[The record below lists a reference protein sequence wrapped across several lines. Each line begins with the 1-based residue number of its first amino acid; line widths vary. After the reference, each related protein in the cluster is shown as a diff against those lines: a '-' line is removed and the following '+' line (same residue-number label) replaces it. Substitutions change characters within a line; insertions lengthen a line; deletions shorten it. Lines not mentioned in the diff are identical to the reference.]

1 MKTRNKLISFLLA
14 VSLILTGLGYERAAD
29 ATETANQEAQVGKT
43 VTSAAAIVAKA
54 VSGEAI
60 LADYIYKDTF
70 QSGEKLPGVQSV
82 SDYYTAFS
90 LKQAGYPAETF
101 YNAAYEKLVEQMK
114 EIAGGGSY
122 ESSYTYWDYDENW
135 NPTQEH
141 TVVYQIDKAYLTQG
155 MGCSGLAK
163 MIMFVNAM
171 GGNPMDVGGINLI
184 DIIMSKAAYE
194 ASNAY
199 LLDATIL
206 LAVLGTKNVKVTAD
220 DAHYSIDEMVQMT
233 VDGIQEQY
241 DSVAYG
247 ADSLVMQIQ
256 ALANVDCEFPQ
267 VAEVFAY
274 LEETES
280 DTASFGNVWTQS
292 QVLTTMA
299 MFGISPVTDT
309 KYQFIKGDYTVLDD
323 ALQYIGQDGTID
335 AELLG
340 YQPEQL
346 LRALTSAIRVVNGE
360 DNIYSSGTKYKYT
373 AAPKPTATATGGAVS
388 SPTPDAGKNKAT
400 ATPKP
405 PKPTKTPAVTL
416 KKPSIASVKTSG
428 KKKVTVKIKKVKN
441 AKGYHLQYSTDK
453 KFKKSVKKVTT
464 KKTTVKIKKLKSK
477 KTYYFRVRAYNGK
490 AKSSWSAKKR
500 IKVK

>member
-1 MKTRNKLISFLLA
+1 MKTKNKVISFLLA
-14 VSLILTGLGYERAAD
+14 VSLVLTGLGYERAAD
-29 ATETANQEAQVGKT
+29 ATETANQEAQTGKT
-43 VTSAAAIVAKA
+43 VASAAAIVARA

-70 QSGEKLPGVQSV
+70 QSGERLPGVQSV

-90 LKQAGYPAETF
+90 LKQAGYPAEAF
-101 YNAAYEKLVEQMK
+101 YNASYEKLVEQMK
-114 EIAGGGSY
+114 EIAGGGSF

-155 MGCSGLAK
+155 MGGSNLAK

-184 DIIMSKAAYE
+184 DIIMSKEAYA

-206 LAVLGTKNVKVTAD
+206 LAVLGTKDVKVTAD
-220 DAHYSIDEMVQMT
+220 DAHYSIDEMVQMK

-241 DSVAYG
+241 DSVQYG
-247 ADSLVMQIQ
+247 ADYLVMQIQ

-267 VAEVFAY
+267 VAEVFEF
-274 LEETES
+274 LEEIES
-280 DTASFGNVWTQS
+280 DEASFGNVWTQS

-309 KYQFIKGDYTVLDD
+309 QYQFIKGERTVLDD
-323 ALQYIGQDGTID
+323 ALQYIAQDGAID
-335 AELLG
+335 ADLMG

-373 AAPKPTATATGGAVS
+373 ATPKPTATPTGGAIS
-388 SPTPDAGKNKAT
+388 SPTPDGGKSKPT
-400 ATPKP
+400 ASPKP
-405 PKPTKTPAVTL
+405 PKATKAPTVTL
-416 KKPSIASVKTSG
+416 KKPSIRSIKTSG
-428 KKKVTVKIKKVKN
+428 KKKVTIKIKKVKN
-441 AKGYHLQYSTDK
+441 AKGYQLQYSTDR
-453 KFKKSVKKVTT
+453 KFKKSVKKTTT
-464 KKTTVKIKKLKSK
+464 KKTTLKIKKLKSK
-477 KTYYFRVRAYNGK
+477 KIYYFRVRAYNGK
-490 AKSSWSAKKR
+490 IKSAWSGKKK

>member
-1 MKTRNKLISFLLA
+1 MKTRNKAISFLLA
-14 VSLILTGLGYERAAD
+14 FCLILTGLGYERAAD
-29 ATETANQEAQVGKT
+29 ATETVNQGGQAGKT
-43 VTSAAAIVAKA
+43 VASAAAIVAKA
-54 VSGEAI
+54 VSGEAV

-82 SDYYTAFS
+82 SDFYTAFS

-101 YNAAYEKLVEQMK
+101 YKAAYDKLAEQMK
-114 EIAGGGSY
+114 YIAGGGSY

-141 TVVYQIDKAYLTQG
+141 TVVYQIDKAYLSQE
-155 MGCSGLAK
+155 MGCSNLAK
-163 MIMFVNAM
+163 IIMFVNAM
-171 GGNPMDVGGINLI
+171 GGNPMDMGGINLI
-184 DIIMSKAAYE
+184 DIIMSKEAYAA
-194 ASNAY
+194 SDDY
-199 LLDATIL
+199 LSDATIL
-206 LAVLGTKNVKVTAD
+206 LAVLGTRDVKVTAD
-220 DAHYSIDEMVQMT
+220 SAHYTIDEMVQMT
-233 VDGIQEQY
+233 VDGIQKQY
-241 DSVAYG
+241 DSVMYG

-267 VAEVFAY
+267 VAEVFEF

-292 QVLTTMA
+292 QVITTMA

-309 KYQFIKGDYTVLDD
+309 KYRFIKGDYTVLDD
-323 ALQYIGQDGTID
+323 ALQYIAPDGTINAD
-335 AELLG
+335 LLA

-346 LRALTSAIRVVNGE
+346 LRALTSAIRVVKGE

-373 AAPKPTATATGGAVS
+373 ATEKPTAAPDVVS
-388 SPTPDAGKNKAT
+388 SPTPDGGKDMAT

-405 PKPTKTPAVTL
+405 KPTKAPAVTL
-416 KKPSIASVKTSG
+416 KKPSIRSVKKSG
-428 KKKVTVKIKKVKN
+428 RKKVIVKIKKVKN

-464 KKTTVKIKKLKSK
+464 KKTTVKIKRLKSK
-477 KTYYFRVRAYNGK
+477 RTYYFRVRAYNGK
-490 AKSSWSAKKR
+490 SKSSWSRKKR

>member
-1 MKTRNKLISFLLA
+1 MKTRNKVISFLLA

-29 ATETANQEAQVGKT
+29 ATETVNQEAQEGKT

-90 LKQAGYPAETF
+90 LKQAGYSAETF

-155 MGCSGLAK
+155 MGCSNLAK
-163 MIMFVNAM
+163 IIMFVNAM

-184 DIIMSKAAYE
+184 DIIMSKEAYE

-199 LLDATIL
+199 LLDASIL

-220 DAHYSIDEMVQMT
+220 SAHYSIDEMVQMT

-299 MFGISPVTDT
+299 MFGISPVKDT

-373 AAPKPTATATGGAVS
+373 AAPQPTPTVKPTSTVK
-388 SPTPDAGKNKAT
+388 PTPTARPTAT

-405 PKPTKTPAVTL
+405 TKMPAVTL
-416 KKPSIASVKTSG
+416 KKPSITSVKPSG

-453 KFKKSVKKVTT
+453 KFKKSVKKITT
-464 KKTTVKIKKLKSK
+464 KKTTIKIKKLKSK